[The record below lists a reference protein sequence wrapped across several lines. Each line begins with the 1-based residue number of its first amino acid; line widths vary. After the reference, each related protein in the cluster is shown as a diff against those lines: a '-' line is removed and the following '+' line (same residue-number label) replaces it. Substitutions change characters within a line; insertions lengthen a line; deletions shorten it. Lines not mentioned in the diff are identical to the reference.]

1 MSPFVT
7 QAFSMEAHVHFPF
20 QCVLIAEA
28 ERDQSYFLETRRQC
42 CVPDTQQGRVDFT
55 KEMFTL
61 ILTPFCSGYYQ
72 QYSLI
77 STSTINWRVGL
88 KRLWGGGRY
97 VIKTHHTHHCDNE
110 LSPRWTINK
119 RVVFCRTTPPCLS
132 PFWRSGGL
140 SSLLTGWKKINNF

>member
-1 MSPFVT
+1 MMSPFVT

-77 STSTINWRVGL
+77 STSTINWCVGL
-88 KRLWGGGRY
+88 KRLWGGG
-97 VIKTHHTHHCDNE
+97 VTCLKPTTHTTATTSYRRDGPSTNE
-110 LSPRWTINK
+110 LFSVGQLLPVYRH
-119 RVVFCRTTPPCLS
+119 FD
-132 PFWRSGGL
+132 GL
-140 SSLLTGWKKINNF
+140 GV